1 MTGAQYRKAG
11 VDIEAGEAAAGLLRS
26 GSGLDTNAFAQGVAA
41 GDADASARTLATTD
55 GVGTK
60 TLLAASLGRL
70 DGLGADLVNHC
81 VNDLLAAGGR
91 PRMFLDYIGMHR
103 IDPAMVARLV
113 ESMAQACTESGFEL
127 VGGETAEMPDV
138 YRPGTFELVGTLIGT
153 VRAVDALPRH
163 DRMRAGD
170 LLVGLPSSG
179 PHTNGYTL
187 IRNVMEGRDL
197 NLPVEPGGASWADAL
212 LAPHRS
218 YAADVAALRAEG
230 LAPSG
235 IAHVTG
241 GGFQGNV
248 GRLLPD
254 GLGAV
259 IDTAAWRPPAVF
271 RQLVEWNG
279 MTRDEAY
286 RVFNMGVG
294 LVLVLPEEQ
303 GRAAADLLGDA
314 CIVGCLEP
322 GSGFRLE

>member
-1 MTGAQYRKAG
+1 MTGAQYRQAG
-11 VDIEAGEAAAGLLRS
+11 VDIEAGEAAAGLLRT
-26 GSGLDTNAFAQGVAA
+26 GSGLDTRAFAQGVAW
-41 GDADASARTLATTD
+41 DEADGSVRTLATTD

-103 IDPAMVARLV
+103 IDPGTVARLV
-113 ESMAQACTESGFEL
+113 KAMERACTESGCAL

-138 YRPGTFELVGTLIGT
+138 YRAGTFELVGTLVGT
-153 VRAVDALPRH
+153 VRADEALPRY
-163 DRMRAGD
+163 DGIQAGD

-187 IRNVMEGRDL
+187 IRTVMEGQDL
-197 NLPVEPGGASWADAL
+197 NQPVEPGGASWADAL
-212 LAPHRS
+212 LAPHLS
-218 YAADVAALRAEG
+218 YAAPLAALRTEG
-230 LAPSG
+230 LAPAG

-241 GGFQGNV
+241 GAFQGNV

-259 IDTAAWRPPAVF
+259 IETAAWRPPAVF
-271 RQLVEWNG
+271 RRLVEWSG
-279 MTRDEAY
+279 MSRDEAY
-286 RVFNMGVG
+286 RVFNMGIG
-294 LVLVLPEEQ
+294 LVLALPPDRA
-303 GRAAADLLGDA
+303 RAAADLLGDA
-314 CIVGCLEP
+314 CIMGRLEP
-322 GSGFRLE
+322 GSGVRLE

>member
-1 MTGAQYRKAG
+1 MTGARYRKAG
-11 VDIEAGEAAAGLLRS
+11 VDIEAGEAAVGLLRT
-26 GSGLDTNAFAQGVAA
+26 GTGLDTSAFAQGVAA
-41 GDADASARTLATTD
+41 DDADPSVRMLATTD

-60 TLLAASLGRL
+60 TLLAASLDRL

-81 VNDLLAAGGR
+81 VNDLLAAGAR

-103 IDPAMVARLV
+103 TDPGTVALLV
-113 ESMAQACTESGFEL
+113 HGMRRACAESGCEL

-153 VRAVDALPRH
+153 VHAADALPRR
-163 DRMRAGD
+163 DRMKSGH
-170 LLVGLPSSG
+170 LLVGLASSG

-187 IRNVMEGRDL
+187 IRSVMEDRDL

-218 YAADVAALRAEG
+218 YAADMAALRAEG
-230 LAPSG
+230 LAPAG
-235 IAHVTG
+235 IAHITG

-259 IDTAAWRPPAVF
+259 VDTNAWRPPSVF
-271 RQLVEWNG
+271 RQLVDWSG
-279 MTRDEAY
+279 MSRDEAY
-286 RVFNMGVG
+286 RVFNMGIG
-294 LVLVLPEEQ
+294 LVLSLPPDRA
-303 GRAAADLLGDA
+303 RAAVDLLGDA
-314 CIVGCLEP
+314 CIMGRLEP
-322 GSGFRLE
+322 GSGVRLE

>member
-1 MTGAQYRKAG
+1 MTGGRYRKAG
-11 VDIEAGEAAAGLLRS
+11 VDIEAGAAAVGLLRT
-26 GSGLDTNAFAQGVAA
+26 GSGLDTDAFAQGVAA
-41 GDADASARTLATTD
+41 DEADPSVRTLATTD

-60 TLLAASLGRL
+60 TLLAASLDRL

-81 VNDLLAAGGR
+81 VNDLLAAGAR

-103 IDPAMVARLV
+103 TDPETVALLV
-113 ESMAQACTESGFEL
+113 HGMRRACAESGCEL

-153 VRAVDALPRH
+153 VHADDALPRR
-163 DRMRAGD
+163 DRMKSGN
-170 LLVGLPSSG
+170 LLVGLTSSG

-187 IRNVMEGRDL
+187 IRSVMEDRDL
-197 NLPVEPGGASWADAL
+197 NLPVEPGSASWADAL

-230 LAPSG
+230 LAPAG
-235 IAHVTG
+235 IAHITG

-259 IDTAAWRPPAVF
+259 VDTAAWRPPAVF
-271 RQLVEWNG
+271 RQLVEWSG
-279 MTRDEAY
+279 MLRDEAY
-286 RVFNMGVG
+286 RVFNMGIG
-294 LVLVLPEEQ
+294 LVLPLPPD
-303 GRAAADLLGDA
+303 RARSAVDLLGDA
-314 CIVGCLEP
+314 CIMGRLEP
-322 GSGFRLE
+322 GSGVRLE

>member
-1 MTGAQYRKAG
+1 MTGSQYRNAG
-11 VDIEAGEAAAGLLRS
+11 VDIDAGETAAGLLRT
-26 GSGLDTNAFAQGVAA
+26 GSGLDTHAFAQGVAL
-41 GDADASARTLATTD
+41 DAADGAVRMLATTD

-81 VNDLLAAGGR
+81 VNDLLAAGGQ

-103 IDPAMVARLV
+103 IDPGTVALLVKAMER
-113 ESMAQACTESGFEL
+113 ACAESGCAL

-153 VRAVDALPRH
+153 VHAADALPRH
-163 DRMRAGD
+163 DRIQAGD

-187 IRNVMEGRDL
+187 IRTVMEGRDPNRL
-197 NLPVEPGGASWADAL
+197 VEPGGTSWADAL
-212 LAPHRS
+212 LAPHLA
-218 YAADVAALRAEG
+218 YATTVATLRAEG
-230 LAPSG
+230 LTPAG
-235 IAHVTG
+235 IAHITG

-271 RQLVEWNG
+271 RQLVAWSG

-286 RVFNMGVG
+286 RVFNMGIG
-294 LVLVLPEEQ
+294 LVLALPPD
-303 GRAAADLLGDA
+303 RARTAADLLEGS
-314 CIVGCLEP
+314 CIMGRLEP
-322 GSGFRLE
+322 GSGVRLE

>member
-1 MTGAQYRKAG
+1 MTGARYRKAG
-11 VDIEAGEAAAGLLRS
+11 VDIEAGEAAVGLLRT
-26 GSGLDTNAFAQGVAA
+26 GSGLDTSTFAQGVAVD
-41 GDADASARTLATTD
+41 DADPSVRILATTD

-103 IDPAMVARLV
+103 TDPGMVALLV
-113 ESMAQACTESGFEL
+113 DGMRRACAESGCEL

-153 VRAVDALPRH
+153 VRAAEALPRR
-163 DRMRAGD
+163 DRMKSGN
-170 LLVGLPSSG
+170 LLVGLTSSG

-187 IRNVMEGRDL
+187 IRSVMEDRDL

-212 LAPHRS
+212 LAPHRA
-218 YAADVAALRAEG
+218 YAADVAALRVGGVVPA
-230 LAPSG
+230 G
-235 IAHVTG
+235 IAHITG

-259 IDTAAWRPPAVF
+259 VDTAAWHPPSIF
-271 RQLVEWNG
+271 RQLVEWSG
-279 MTRDEAY
+279 MLRAEAY
-286 RVFNMGVG
+286 RVFNMGIG
-294 LVLVLPEEQ
+294 LVLSLPPDQ
-303 GRAAADLLGDA
+303 ARSAVDLLDDA
-314 CIVGCLEP
+314 CIMGRLEP
-322 GSGFRLE
+322 GSGVRLE

>member
-1 MTGAQYRKAG
+1 MTGSQYRNAG
-11 VDIEAGEAAAGLLRS
+11 VDIDAGEAAAGLLRT
-26 GSGLDTNAFAQGVAA
+26 GSGLDTRAFAQGVELDAA
-41 GDADASARTLATTD
+41 DGAVRALATTD

-91 PRMFLDYIGMHR
+91 PHMFLDYIGMHR
-103 IDPAMVARLV
+103 IDPGTVALLVKAMER
-113 ESMAQACTESGFEL
+113 ACAESGCAL

-153 VRAVDALPRH
+153 VHADDALPRH
-163 DRMRAGD
+163 DRIQAGD

-187 IRNVMEGRDL
+187 IRTVMEGRDPNQL
-197 NLPVEPGGASWADAL
+197 VEPGGASWADAL
-212 LAPHRS
+212 LAPHLS
-218 YAADVAALRAEG
+218 YATTVATLRAEG
-230 LAPSG
+230 LAPAG
-235 IAHVTG
+235 IAHITG

-271 RQLVEWNG
+271 RQLVAWSG

-286 RVFNMGVG
+286 RVFNMGIG
-294 LVLVLPEEQ
+294 LVLALPPDQ
-303 GRAAADLLGDA
+303 ARSATDLLDDA
-314 CIVGCLEP
+314 CIMGHLEL
-322 GSGFRLE
+322 GTGVRLG